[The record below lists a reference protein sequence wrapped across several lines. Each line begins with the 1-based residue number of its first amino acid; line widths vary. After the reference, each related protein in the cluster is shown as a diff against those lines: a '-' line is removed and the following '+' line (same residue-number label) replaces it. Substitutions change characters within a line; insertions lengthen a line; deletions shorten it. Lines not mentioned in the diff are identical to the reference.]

1 MKGKQAGGKGET
13 TTYRTKDFH
22 IPVWVR
28 MCSFSVLKRVNIF
41 SHSPHLYGLSSL
53 CTGMWTLRS
62 VDRAK
67 RLPHS
72 LHSNGFSPETK
83 KQKKAFYKNTNNMW
97 YELSYTEPRPIFILF
112 LKAVN
117 SRQNNLTIPECTMA
131 WRLNV
136 IVDMNSLPQSS
147 HRNGFTPVCRPMW
160 DCSSS
165 WVRNVLSHS
174 SHLKGLSPVCTACTN
189 KRSRPCQCYSSLQ
202 SYQ

>member
-97 YELSYTEPRPIFILF
+97 YELSYTEPRQFFFISKSCQQPSKQFDHTRMHNGMTL
-112 LKAVN
+112 
-117 SRQNNLTIPECTMA
+117 ECDRWYELLATEFA
-131 WRLNV
+131 SERLHSC
-136 IVDMNSLPQSS
+136 MSS
-147 HRNGFTPVCRPMW
+147 H
-160 DCSSS
+160 
-165 WVRNVLSHS
+165 VRL
-174 SHLKGLSPVCTACTN
+174 
-189 KRSRPCQCYSSLQ
+189 
-202 SYQ
+202 